1 MTSVPQPPTPA
12 TTSDEAWWRRATIY
26 QIWPRSF
33 ADSDGDGIGD
43 LGGIIE
49 RLDHLVAL
57 GVDAVWISPFY
68 ESPMDD
74 AGYDISDYRS
84 VDPLFGTLDQFDE
97 LVRELHRRDLR
108 LIIDIVVNHS
118 SDEHPWFVE
127 SRSSP
132 DSPQRDWYWW
142 RPPREGMTGG
152 EPGAEPNN
160 WGSVFGGSAWEWDEA
175 SGDYYL
181 HLFTRKQP
189 DLNWEHPDV
198 RAAVHE
204 MMRWWIDR
212 GVDGFRLDVINF
224 ISKDVAL
231 PDGIAAE
238 GETWASGMPHFVDG
252 PRIHEFLQELRREVA
267 PDRDDIVWIG
277 EMPGVTLAEAGRY
290 TDAQRREVDMVFQF
304 EHVGVDHGRGGR
316 FDTRPLVLRKLKAS
330 LGRWQVCL
338 EATGWNSLYWCNHD
352 QPRVVSRFGD
362 DGEFRAR
369 SAKMLATVLHLHRG
383 TPFVYQGEELG
394 MTNFPFTDLGDV
406 RDIETVNYIQ
416 NTRAVGHGDD
426 DILVAVNAGARDHA
440 RTPMQ
445 WDDSPSAG
453 FTDGEPW
460 MAVNP
465 DHDTVNAAAQL
476 DDEESVFQHYRRLI
490 DLRHHLPVVTDGS
503 FTTVLADNDEI
514 YAYIRDDGHDAL
526 LVLAN
531 VSGASAPVEVPDVE
545 SWNNAEL
552 VITNLASDER
562 PTGRPEEAHLQP
574 VDADLQP
581 WEVRVYRRP
590 SEV

>member
-1 MTSVPQPPTPA
+1 MTSAAERPT
-12 TTSDEAWWRRATIY
+12 TGNDEAWWRRATIY

-33 ADSDGDGIGD
+33 ADSDGDGVGD
-43 LGGIIE
+43 LGGIID

-108 LIIDIVVNHS
+108 LIVDIVVNHT

-127 SRSSP
+127 SRSSL
-132 DSPQRDWYWW
+132 DSPKRDWYWW

-152 EPGAEPNN
+152 EPGAEPSN
-160 WGSVFGGSAWEWDEA
+160 WGSVFGGSVWEWDEA
-175 SGDYYL
+175 SGEYYL
-181 HLFTRKQP
+181 HLFSRKQP

-204 MMRWWIDR
+204 MMRWWVDR

-231 PDGIAAE
+231 PDGVVPE
-238 GETWASGMPHFVDG
+238 GATSASGMPHFVDG
-252 PRIHEFLQELRREVA
+252 PRIHEFLQEMRREVA
-267 PDRDDIVWIG
+267 PERDDIVWIG
-277 EMPGVTLAEAGRY
+277 EMPGVTLAEAARY
-290 TDAQRREVDMVFQF
+290 TDPSEREVDMVFQF
-304 EHVGVDHGRGGR
+304 EHMGVDHGPGGR
-316 FDTRPLVLRKLKAS
+316 FDMRPLALRELKAS
-330 LGRWQVCL
+330 LGRWQAGL
-338 EATGWNSLYWCNHD
+338 EAIGWNSLYWCNHD
-352 QPRVVSRFGD
+352 QPRIVSRFGD

-369 SAKMLATVLHLHRG
+369 SAKMLATVLHLHCG

-394 MTNFPFTDLGDV
+394 MTNFPFTDLADV
-406 RDIETVNYIQ
+406 RDIESLNHVANA
-416 NTRAVGHGDD
+416 RAVGHGDD
-426 DILVAVNAGARDHA
+426 DILVSINAGARDHA

-453 FTDGEPW
+453 FTTGEPW

-465 DHDTVNAAAQL
+465 DRTTVNAATQL
-476 DDEESVFQHYRRLI
+476 DDDESVFHHYRRLI
-490 DLRHHLPVVTDGS
+490 ELRHQLPVVTDGD
-503 FTTVLADNDEI
+503 FTVLLPDSDEI
-514 YAYIRDDGHDAL
+514 YGFVRDDGNDAL
-526 LVLAN
+526 LVLGN
-531 VSGASAPVEVPDVE
+531 FIGSSVTVELPGAE
-545 SWNNAEL
+545 SWSDAEL
-552 VITNLASDER
+552 VVTNLPGDDGPDTPPPS
-562 PTGRPEEAHLQP
+562 
-574 VDADLQP
+574 VDADLEP
-581 WEVRVYRRP
+581 WEVRVYRR
-590 SEV
+590 SSGV

>member
-1 MTSVPQPPTPA
+1 MSSTVQRPT
-12 TTSDEAWWRRATIY
+12 TTGEDAWWRRATIY

-43 LGGIIE
+43 LGGIIG

-57 GVDAVWISPFY
+57 GVDALWISPVY

-74 AGYDISDYRS
+74 AGYDISNYRS
-84 VDPLFGTLDQFDE
+84 IDPLFGTLDQFDE
-97 LVRELHRRDLR
+97 LLHELHRRGLR

-127 SRSSP
+127 SRSSL
-132 DSPQRDWYWW
+132 DSPKRDWYWW

-160 WGSVFGGSAWEWDEA
+160 WSSLFGGPAWEWDEA
-175 SGDYYL
+175 TGEYFL

-189 DLNWEHPDV
+189 DLNWENPDV

-204 MMRWWIDR
+204 MMQWWIDR

-224 ISKDVAL
+224 ISKDVTL
-231 PDGIAAE
+231 PDGIAVDGASS
-238 GETWASGMPHFVDG
+238 ASGMPHFVDG
-252 PRIHEFLQELRREVA
+252 PRIHEFLQELRQAVA
-267 PDRDDIVWIG
+267 QDRDDVVWIG
-277 EMPGVTLAEAGRY
+277 EMPGVTLAEAARY
-290 TDAQRREVDMVFQF
+290 TDAARREVDMVFQF

-316 FDTRPLVLRKLKAS
+316 FDTRPLRLAKLKAS
-330 LGRWQVCL
+330 LGRWQSGL
-338 EATGWNSLYWCNHD
+338 ATTGWNSLYWCNHD
-352 QPRVVSRFGD
+352 QPRIVSRFGD

-406 RDIETVNYIQ
+406 RDVETVNFMA
-416 NTRAVGHGDD
+416 NARAVGHGDD
-426 DILVAVNAGARDHA
+426 DILLAVNAGARDHA
-440 RTPMQ
+440 RTPVQ
-445 WDDSPSAG
+445 WNDEPTAG

-460 MAVNP
+460 MKVNP
-465 DHDTVNAAAQL
+465 DHVSVNAADQI
-476 DDEESVFQHYRRLI
+476 DDDGSVFHHYRRLI
-490 DLRHHLPVVTDGS
+490 DLRHRLAVVTDGD
-503 FTTVLADNDEI
+503 FTMLLPDSEDV
-514 YAYIRDDGHDAL
+514 YAFIRDDGHDAL

-531 VSGASAPVEVPDVE
+531 VSGGTVDLEVPDVV
-545 SWNNAEL
+545 SWRDAQLLMTNLPTDDAPTAPDAEL
-552 VITNLASDER
+552 R
-562 PTGRPEEAHLQP
+562 
-574 VDADLQP
+574 P
-581 WEVRVYRRP
+581 WEVRVYRR
-590 SEV
+590 SLGS